1 MWTAIYGVDCSR
13 RPSAVDC
20 RGICIHMYM
29 YTYIHIYIYTYRLR
43 ASLLCSRQQMV
54 FDCSPHHILLSTLYI
69 AYEQL
74 GTDMDSYGQLYIMW
88 TAIYDVECGR
98 TPSTVDCIIYMMY
111 RFHYVSLSHS
121 LYIYGVDCSRTPS
134 TVDRSGVKL
143 EVDMYICK
151 YVYTFTY
158 TYTYVYICI
167 YIYIHVYIYIFPLQR
182 SEARSRYVCM

>member
-1 MWTAIYGVDCSR
+1 MTAIYNVDSYYGVDCSR
-13 RPSAVDC
+13 WPSAVDC
-20 RGICIHMYM
+20 RGVKLEVDMYICKCV
-29 YTYIHIYIYTYRLR
+29 YTYTYTYVYIC
-43 ASLLCSRQQMV
+43 LCSRQQMV

-121 LYIYGVDCSRTPS
+121 
-134 TVDRSGVKL
+134 
-143 EVDMYICK
+143 
-151 YVYTFTY
+151 
-158 TYTYVYICI
+158 I
-167 YIYIHVYIYIFPLQR
+167 YIWCGLQSNTIYCRQKR
-182 SEARSRYVCM
+182 SEARSRNVYM